1 MSEKLQGLVLLL
13 PAVGGQ
19 DAVDVLLDGIVCARV
34 PCGYILSLARWTC
47 PNNAR
52 HVRHSLWVPDGN
64 GKFYHPYCFL
74 SNTSYTGDISHWKG
88 SEKGTAQHGAG
99 MQCHRIPVRVS
110 LVNADPV
117 LLARPHSIPLLYHFH
132 RSTADSQRRFQAAR
146 KRPCLQHN
154 GSCVSADV
162 EAASAFYYTVRAAD
176 RSGLS
181 ILFEAVTPHPAAAP
195 YWLGCQSAC
204 LWYFIA
210 DLRTRLTVMQ
220 PDN

>member
-1 MSEKLQGLVLLL
+1 M
-13 PAVGGQ
+13 
-19 DAVDVLLDGIVCARV
+19 RV
-34 PCGYILSLARWTC
+34 VFA
-47 PNNAR
+47 A
-52 HVRHSLWVPDGN
+52 
-64 GKFYHPYCFL
+64 HPHGCI
-74 SNTSYTGDISHWKG
+74 SYTGDISHWKG

-110 LVNADPV
+110 LVNTDPV
-117 LLARPHSIPLLYHFH
+117 LLARPHSIPLLCHFH
-132 RSTADSQRRFQAAR
+132 RSTADSQHRFQAAR
-146 KRPCLQHN
+146 KWPCLQHN
-154 GSCVSADV
+154 GTCVSADV
-162 EAASAFYYTVRAAD
+162 ETASAFYYTVRAAD

-195 YWLGCQSAC
+195 YWLGSQSAR

>member
-1 MSEKLQGLVLLL
+1 MRADATNEKGRCAGIFHLIVRILTLPPIVIGITVLLMYV
-13 PAVGGQ
+13 PANLLTLRELLLCELFLLLIPMAAYPIREIFHIGKDRRKGQ
-19 DAVDVLLDGIVCARV
+19 RSTALVCSAIGYL
-34 PCGYILSLARWTC
+34 CGFLWSILT
-47 PNNAR
+47 
-52 HVRHSLWVPDGN
+52 
-64 GKFYHPYCFL
+64 
-74 SNTSYTGDISHWKG
+74 
-88 SEKGTAQHGAG
+88 
-99 MQCHRIPVRVS
+99 
-110 LVNADPV
+110 PV
-117 LLARPHSIPLLYHFH
+117 LLARPHSIPLLCHFH

-146 KRPCLQHN
+146 KRPCLQHD
-154 GSCVSADV
+154 GTCVSADV

-195 YWLGCQSAC
+195 DWLGSQSAC